1 MDTASRVR
9 WSLLALLVVSI
20 FINFIDRS
28 NLSIAVTD
36 IQKELSLDDRQV
48 GLLLSGFFWTYAL
61 CQIAAGWLVDRYDA
75 YRVYAAGFLVWSAA
89 TALTGFAAG
98 FGVLFG
104 LRLVL
109 GAGES
114 VAYPAYSRMIADD
127 FPERRRGLANAL
139 LDAGSKAGPAVG
151 TLIGGLIVARWGWRP
166 LFLALGFGALA
177 WLVPWVLAI
186 PRGTVSARR
195 ANRLARP
202 AGPGFMEIASKRD
215 AWGTFLVLFGGNY
228 AWFFILTWLP
238 AYLERE
244 RGFSKQQTAIFGSL
258 PFWGLAAMAVVAGW
272 ASDRLIANGHGVS
285 RVRKT
290 FAVAGLLT
298 TTLILPA
305 SMIGNHGMAMLLLTV
320 GCLSY
325 GLYSSN
331 VWAITQTLAGPA
343 AGKWTGMQNCAGNL
357 AGVAAPYAT
366 GLIKYHTGHF
376 FLAFVAVCFWLVVA
390 ACSFLFIVGRVEPVH
405 WRNAAP
411 RPVAF
416 G

>member
-1 MDTASRVR
+1 MDTARRVR
-9 WSLLALLVVSI
+9 WSVLALLVVSI

-28 NLSIAVTD
+28 NLSVAVTD
-36 IQKELSLDDRQV
+36 IEKQLSLDDRQA

-61 CQIAAGWLVDRYDA
+61 FQIAAGWLVDRYNA
-75 YRVYAAGFLVWSAA
+75 YWVYAAGFLLWSAA
-89 TALTGFAAG
+89 TALTGFADA
-98 FGVLFG
+98 FAVLFG
-104 LRLVL
+104 LRLAL

-114 VAYPAYSRMIADD
+114 VAYPAYSRIISDD

-151 TLIGGLIVARWGWRP
+151 TLLGGLIVARFGWRP
-166 LFLALGFGALA
+166 LFFGLGFGALV
-177 WLVPWVLAI
+177 WLVPWTLEI
-186 PRGTVSARR
+186 RR
-195 ANRLARP
+195 AAAGRRVAEAR
-202 AGPGFMEIASKRD
+202 AGGPGFLEIVSKRD

-258 PFWGLAAMAVVAGW
+258 PFWGLAAMAVAAGW
-272 ASDRLIANGHGVS
+272 ASDRMIAGGYGVS
-285 RVRKT
+285 RVRKA

-305 SMIGNHGMAMLLLTV
+305 SMLRDHTAAVALLTV

-331 VWAITQTLAGPA
+331 VWAMTQTLAGPA
-343 AGKWTGMQNCAGNL
+343 AGKWTGMQNCVGNL

-366 GLIKYHTGHF
+366 GLISYHTGHF
-376 FLAFVAVCFWLVVA
+376 FWAFAAACFWLVVA
-390 ACSFLFIVGRVEPVH
+390 ACACVLLVGKIEPVR
-405 WRNAAP
+405 WR
-411 RPVAF
+411 R
-416 G
+416 

>member
-1 MDTASRVR
+1 MDAARHVR
-9 WSLLALLVVSI
+9 WWVLALLVASI

-28 NLSIAVTD
+28 NLSVAVTD
-36 IQKELSLDDRQV
+36 IEKELSLDDRQA
-48 GLLLSGFFWTYAL
+48 GLLLSAFFWTYAL
-61 CQIAAGWLVDRYDA
+61 FQIAAGWLVDRYNA
-75 YRVYAAGFLVWSAA
+75 YWVYAAGFLLWSAA
-89 TALTGFAAG
+89 TALTGFAGTFA
-98 FGVLFG
+98 VLFG

-114 VAYPAYSRMIADD
+114 VAYPAYSRIISDD

-151 TLIGGLIVARWGWRP
+151 TLLGGLIVARFGWRP
-166 LFLALGFGALA
+166 LFFALGFGALA
-177 WLVPWVLAI
+177 WLLPWTAESRRI
-186 PRGTVSARR
+186 SAERPTARVR
-195 ANRLARP
+195 A
-202 AGPGFMEIASKRD
+202 AGPGFLEIASKRD

-238 AYLERE
+238 AYLEKE
-244 RGFSKQQTAIFGSL
+244 RGFSKAHTAIFGSL
-258 PFWGLAAMAVVAGW
+258 PFWGLAATAVVAGW
-272 ASDRLIANGHGVS
+272 ASDRLIAAGFGVS

-305 SMIGNHGMAMLLLTV
+305 SMLRNHTAAVALLTL

-366 GLIKYHTGHF
+366 GLIKYHSGHF
-376 FLAFVAVCFWLVVA
+376 FYAFAAACFWLVVA
-390 ACSFLFIVGRVEPVH
+390 ACACLFIVGRVEPVR
-405 WRNAAP
+405 WKKDCFP
-411 RPVAF
+411 RPIGV
-416 G
+416 

>member
-1 MDTASRVR
+1 MGTASRVR
-9 WSLLALLVVSI
+9 WSVLALLVVSI

-28 NLSIAVTD
+28 NLSVAVTD
-36 IQKELSLDDRQV
+36 IEKELSLDDRQA

-61 CQIAAGWLVDRYDA
+61 FQIAAGWLVDRYNA
-75 YRVYAAGFLVWSAA
+75 YWVYAAGFLLWSIA
-89 TALTGFAAG
+89 TALTGFASG
-98 FGVLFG
+98 FTMLFA

-114 VAYPAYSRMIADD
+114 VAYPSYSRIISDD
-127 FPERRRGLANAL
+127 FPERHRGLANAL

-151 TLIGGLIVARWGWRP
+151 TLLGGLIVARYGWRP
-166 LFLALGFGALA
+166 LFFGLGFGALV
-177 WLVPWVLAI
+177 WLVPWALE
-186 PRGTVSARR
+186 ARR
-195 ANRLARP
+195 TGAGRPTGRARTG
-202 AGPGFMEIASKRD
+202 GPGFLDIASKRD

-228 AWFFILTWLP
+228 AWFFILTWVP
-238 AYLERE
+238 AYLEKE
-244 RGFSKQQTAIFGSL
+244 RGFSKEQTAIFGSL
-258 PFWGLAAMAVVAGW
+258 PFWGLAAMAVTAGW
-272 ASDRLIANGHGVS
+272 ASDRLIAAGYGVS

-305 SMIGNHGMAMLLLTV
+305 SMLRNHGPAVALLTV

-343 AGKWTGMQNCAGNL
+343 AGKWTGMQNCVGNL

-366 GLIKYHTGHF
+366 GLIKFYSGHF
-376 FLAFVAVCFWLVVA
+376 FWAFAAACFWLVVA
-390 ACSFLFIVGRVEPVH
+390 AYACLFMIGRIEPVR
-405 WRNAAP
+405 WRS
-411 RPVAF
+411 
-416 G
+416 